1 MLNEGFKRPVRTVVG
16 GGEQQGFFAVEAAH
30 VGIEAVKYCFELRGH
45 AIIIKRRDEYD
56 DVCLEQLWHELLLNS
71 IV

>member
-30 VGIEAVKYCFELRGH
+30 VGIEAVEYCFELL
-45 AIIIKRRDEYD
+45 IIKRRDEYD